1 MAKSLG
7 IGDPPAK
14 NEKAGR
20 ETSGRASNN
29 TSRPESSSM
38 VALNFKVKPEF
49 KQEFKLW
56 AATHQM
62 SQKEALEKGFDLLK
76 KRYS

>member
-7 IGDPPAK
+7 IEPPSKTKSADR
-14 NEKAGR
+14 KAPA
-20 ETSGRASNN
+20 RASNN
-29 TSRPESSSM
+29 ITRPESGAM
-38 VALNFKVKPEF
+38 VALNFKVSAEF

-62 SQKEALEKGFDLLK
+62 SQKDALVKGFELLK

>member
-1 MAKSLG
+1 
-7 IGDPPAK
+7 
-14 NEKAGR
+14 
-20 ETSGRASNN
+20 
-29 TSRPESSSM
+29 M